1 MPAAPIRHPIGW
13 KTAITTTVVIVSNA
27 AGNYAISLGMHQV
40 GQLVTW
46 WPGPYIRA
54 FSNSWVTAGVLFML
68 LWVGSR
74 LALLSWADLSYVLPV
89 TSFSYVL
96 SAALGRVLLNERV
109 SAVRWLGIIVLT
121 VGVAL
126 VAITNPH
133 TADADDIADIGKELS
148 A

>member
-1 MPAAPIRHPIGW
+1 MPLAPIRHPIAW
-13 KTAITTTVVIVSNA
+13 KTAIVTAIVIVSNVV
-27 AGNYAISLGMHQV
+27 GNYAISLGMHQV

-46 WPGPYIRA
+46 SPWPYIQA
-54 FSNSWVTAGVLFML
+54 FTNPWVTTGVLFML
-68 LWVGSR
+68 LWLGSR

-96 SAALGRVLLNERV
+96 SAALGRILLNESV
-109 SAVRWLGIIVLT
+109 SAVRWLGIVVLT

-133 TADADDIADIGKELS
+133 TADADDIVEELK